1 MALVRT
7 KAAYELIVQEAAA
20 IGAGKFIE
28 SCLAQYLAVIFYAEM
43 EEQVADIISTHL
55 RRFTNSRI
63 GQFLSKNMQNMIGR
77 TPKSD
82 IAKLLGQM
90 GDDFKARFNE
100 QVDERQVAI
109 YSNIIQARHNVGH
122 KHGSSIDIS
131 EISVAIDAADR
142 ILESLDRC
150 FRDDEQA

>member
-1 MALVRT
+1 
-7 KAAYELIVQEAAA
+7 
-20 IGAGKFIE
+20 
-28 SCLAQYLAVIFYAEM
+28 M